1 MSKAD
6 RLYIVAL
13 ETVHSDDTTIFFE
26 ADGRLV
32 DCLYAIVQVTPKG
45 AGIVDN
51 CYRSVAEALAA
62 WPDAISPEAPTIE
75 GDCFG
80 DNHPLALNGRT

>member
-1 MSKAD
+1 MPKAD

-13 ETVHSDDTTIFFE
+13 ESVNSEDTTIFFE

-32 DCLYAIVQVTPKG
+32 DCLYAIIQVTPKG

-62 WPDAISPEAPTIE
+62 WPDAISPEAPTIDGE
-75 GDCFG
+75 CFG
-80 DNHPLALNGRT
+80 DNHPLALNGRA